1 MRRAV
6 RALAVIVV
14 TCAAVVLLSYTV
26 LSDTPLGEAVRGAS
40 DEAANAAAN
49 AALDASG
56 VKERVDQALRDN
68 VSTIASATGLSEA
81 QVEQAIDGLDVT
93 SWSVTTL
100 PTDAVASD
108 GASGTYD
115 GMSASVTT
123 YEDPSYVTVEVGG
136 QELTLSVP
144 ESAQQYARLLSYL

>member
-6 RALAVIVV
+6 RAIAVIVV
-14 TCAAVVLLSYTV
+14 TCAAVVLLSYTM
-26 LSDTPLGEAVRGAS
+26 LSDTPLGEAVRGAG
-40 DEAANAAAN
+40 DGAANAAAN

-56 VKERVDQALRDN
+56 VKGRVDQALRDN
-68 VSTIASATGLSEA
+68 AGAIASATGLSEG
-81 QVEQAIDGLDVT
+81 QVEEAIDSLDVT
-93 SWSVTTL
+93 SWSVTSL
-100 PTDAVASD
+100 PSDAVASN

-115 GMSASVTT
+115 GMTASVTT

-136 QELTLSVP
+136 QELTLAVP